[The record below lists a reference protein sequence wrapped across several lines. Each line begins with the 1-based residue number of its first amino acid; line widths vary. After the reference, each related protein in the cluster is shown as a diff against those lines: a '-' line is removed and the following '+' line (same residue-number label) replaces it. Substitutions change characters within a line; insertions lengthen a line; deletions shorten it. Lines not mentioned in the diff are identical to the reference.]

1 MIESE
6 REELTGMTQDERLS
20 VIEYAVKKVTH
31 KVGVSH
37 EGGLMDYTEEDVEDE
52 VENLESRSRC
62 GWGKARLS
70 TADENEVDMDTI
82 SPLMRE
88 VENAK

>member
-1 MIESE
+1 MTESE

-20 VIEYAVKKVTH
+20 VIEYAVKKITH

-52 VENLESRSRC
+52 VDNLESGVVAVEEKPDFDS
-62 GWGKARLS
+62 
-70 TADENEVDMDTI
+70 DENEVDMDMI

-88 VENAK
+88 VKNG

>member
-31 KVGVSH
+31 KLGVSL
-37 EGGLMDYTEEDVEDE
+37 EGGLMDYTKEDVQDE
-52 VENLESRSRC
+52 VENIDRGVVEVE
-62 GWGKARLS
+62 GKPDFD
-70 TADENEVDMDTI
+70 ADENEVDMDTI

>member
-20 VIEYAVKKVTH
+20 VIEYAVKKITH

-52 VENLESRSRC
+52 VDNLESGVVAVEEKPDFDS
-62 GWGKARLS
+62 
-70 TADENEVDMDTI
+70 DENEVDMDTI
-82 SPLMRE
+82 SPLMRD
-88 VENAK
+88 VDNG

>member
-1 MIESE
+1 MTESE
-6 REELTGMTQDERLS
+6 IQELTGMTQDERLS

-31 KVGVSH
+31 KLGVSH

-52 VENLESRSRC
+52 VDNLEPGVVAVEEKPDFDS
-62 GWGKARLS
+62 
-70 TADENEVDMDTI
+70 DENEIDMNMI

-88 VENAK
+88 VRNG

>member
-6 REELTGMTQDERLS
+6 REELTGMTQEERLS
-20 VIEYAVKKVTH
+20 VIEYAVKKITH

-52 VENLESRSRC
+52 VDNLESGVIAVEEKPDFDS
-62 GWGKARLS
+62 
-70 TADENEVDMDTI
+70 DENEVDMDTI
-82 SPLMRE
+82 SPLMRD
-88 VENAK
+88 VDNG

>member
-6 REELTGMTQDERLS
+6 REELTGMTQEERLS
-20 VIEYAVKKVTH
+20 VIEYAVKKITH

-52 VENLESRSRC
+52 VDNLESGVVAVEEKPDFDS
-62 GWGKARLS
+62 
-70 TADENEVDMDTI
+70 DENEVDMDTI